1 MALISALN
9 KARLRRL
16 SQTCREVYA
25 ETGSLPRTMTH
36 MMRFIGRK
44 LLPLFRYGSF
54 TFLRLFV
61 VSRLRHRNDRL
72 GPSIPTVGIRILGGV
87 GDYIVIAR
95 YLRDL
100 QACAGPFVFDI
111 YSNRPALASWIF
123 SAVSGFRASY
133 DEAIFSPTGSGYTLA
148 MQISQFIVVEDQWMS
163 PHLAAQHPRL
173 AGVAQAIRRIRP
185 SIAPIIAEHPRLDS
199 FLAQKAIFAN
209 RGRRDYLHFMSD
221 VTTYGGDAIGIGFSE
236 AARQQHGLTARPYV
250 TVHNGYDPNMVVS
263 HVRATKC
270 YPYFDQ
276 VIAMLR
282 ESHPDMTFVQIGIH
296 TSQPIGTAD
305 MNLIGETTLPEAAGL
320 IRGAVLH
327 IDNEGGLVH
336 LAAAMGTRSC
346 VVFGPTSA
354 RYFGYPANMNVEPSF
369 CGGCWW
375 ITETWMNHCPRRF
388 ARARCMTEQP
398 AAVIA
403 RAAEGLFPTGAEILS
418 TAAHSV
424 LVGEGHLST
433 TCDAGGETS
442 ADGLPTC

>member
-9 KARLRRL
+9 RARFRRL
-16 SQTCREVYA
+16 SQTYREVYA

-36 MMRFIGRK
+36 MIRFIGKK

-61 VSRLRHRNDRL
+61 VSRLKRRNDRL
-72 GPSIPTVGIRILGGV
+72 GPYIPIVGIRILGGV

-100 QACAGPFVFDI
+100 QASVEPFVFDI

-123 SAVSGFRASY
+123 SAIPGFRVSY

-148 MQISQFIVVEDQWMS
+148 MQISQFIVIEDAWISAGMAAKYS
-163 PHLAAQHPRL
+163 GLAS
-173 AGVAQAIRRIRP
+173 VAQAVRGMRP
-185 SIAPIIAEHPRLDS
+185 SIEPIIAEHPRLDS

-209 RGRRDYLHFMSD
+209 RSRRDYLHFMSG
-221 VTTYGGDAIGIGFSE
+221 VTTYGGDAIGIGACDTS
-236 AARQQHGLTARPYV
+236 RQRHGLTTRPYV

-270 YPYFDQ
+270 YPHFGQ
-276 VIAMLR
+276 VIALLR
-282 ESHPDMTFVQIGIH
+282 ELHPGMTFVQIGIH
-296 TSQPIGTAD
+296 TSEPIGTAD
-305 MNLIGETTLPEAAGL
+305 MNLIGKTTLPEAAGL

-388 ARARCMTEQP
+388 ASARCMTEQP

-403 RAAEGLFPTGAEILS
+403 RAAAGLFAQGGAQTVSDLAERHDRIR
-418 TAAHSV
+418 TF
-424 LVGEGHLST
+424 G
-433 TCDAGGETS
+433 
-442 ADGLPTC
+442 